1 MTTATTAPDAPLVD
15 EPIFSPVAGSL
26 PPDLP
31 RKVGFWGAIA
41 VLVGIVIGS
50 GIFATPTII
59 AKNLDSPGLILAFW
73 VVGGL
78 IALCGA
84 LTFAELAAL
93 LPHSGGIYVF
103 LREGVGRCPAFVFG
117 WTYMLITK
125 PAAAGGIA
133 TVFSKHFQALT
144 GLNWNAPLLTCAA
157 LFVLTLINVL
167 GVRGSARFAIVLTGL
182 KYLAIG
188 AIIVL
193 GVFAAVREAFAGHAA
208 PAAVVEA
215 AGPHISLFHAIVPVM
230 AAIMWTYDG
239 WCDVGSIAGEV
250 KDPGRTLPR
259 VFICGTVAVIALYVL
274 ANAVYLWHLSL
285 VDMRSTETVAPLL
298 LTRLA
303 GPIGTASVTLL
314 IILSTLGSSHAS
326 VMTGAR
332 VTFAQARDGLL
343 FGFLAKVN
351 PRFETPAVALWTQF
365 AMSCAMVLALKNF
378 QDLADSFVF
387 TMWIFYG
394 LAAASVF
401 TLRRKHRHE
410 PRPFR
415 VPGYPIVP
423 IAFILAS
430 LAMTVLAIMNDP
442 KRNGA
447 WLLILLAGAPGYF
460 VWHRW
465 FPSSRREHPNAIDLS
480 SPPR

>member
-1 MTTATTAPDAPLVD
+1 MATGADPVVD
-15 EPIFSPVAGSL
+15 GDIRRHAEPFA
-26 PPDLP
+26 PDLP

-41 VLVGIVIGS
+41 VMIGIVIGS

-59 AKNLDSPGLILAFW
+59 ARNLDSPGLILAFW

-78 IALCGA
+78 VALCGA

-93 LPHSGGIYVF
+93 LPHSGGIYLF
-103 LREGVGRCPAFVFG
+103 LREGIGRCPAFVFG

-133 TVFSKHFQALT
+133 TVFAKHFQALT
-144 GLNWNAPLLTCAA
+144 GLDWNAPLLTCAA
-157 LFVLTLINVL
+157 LSLLTLINVL
-167 GVRGSARFAIVLTGL
+167 GVRGSARFAIFLTGL

-193 GVFAAVREAFAGHAA
+193 GVFAAIREALAGQAA
-208 PAAVVEA
+208 PAAAGA
-215 AGPHISLFHAIVPVM
+215 AVAESAAAHVSLFQAIVPVM

-259 VFICGTVAVIALYVL
+259 VFIGGTVAVIALYVL

-285 VDMRSTETVAPLL
+285 DDMRSTETVAPLL

-303 GPIGTASVTLL
+303 GPIGTAAVTLL

-343 FGFLAKVN
+343 FRFLARVS
-351 PRFETPAVALWTQF
+351 PRYETPAVALWTQL
-365 AMSCAMVLALKNF
+365 ALSCAMVLALKNF

-401 TLRRKHRHE
+401 TLRRKHRNE

-415 VPGYPIVP
+415 VPGYPLVP

-430 LAMTVLAIMNDP
+430 LAMTVLAIVNDP
-442 KRNGA
+442 RRNLS
-447 WLLILLAGAPGYF
+447 WLAILLAGVPVYLI
-460 VWHRW
+460 WRRW
-465 FPSSRREHPNAIDLS
+465 FPTDGRDARHIDATA
-480 SPPR
+480 RV

>member
-144 GLNWNAPLLTCAA
+144 GLN
-157 LFVLTLINVL
+157 
-167 GVRGSARFAIVLTGL
+167 
-182 KYLAIG
+182 
-188 AIIVL
+188 
-193 GVFAAVREAFAGHAA
+193 
-208 PAAVVEA
+208 
-215 AGPHISLFHAIVPVM
+215 
-230 AAIMWTYDG
+230 
-239 WCDVGSIAGEV
+239 
-250 KDPGRTLPR
+250 
-259 VFICGTVAVIALYVL
+259 
-274 ANAVYLWHLSL
+274 
-285 VDMRSTETVAPLL
+285 
-298 LTRLA
+298 
-303 GPIGTASVTLL
+303 
-314 IILSTLGSSHAS
+314 
-326 VMTGAR
+326 
-332 VTFAQARDGLL
+332 
-343 FGFLAKVN
+343 
-351 PRFETPAVALWTQF
+351 
-365 AMSCAMVLALKNF
+365 
-378 QDLADSFVF
+378 
-387 TMWIFYG
+387 
-394 LAAASVF
+394 
-401 TLRRKHRHE
+401 
-410 PRPFR
+410 
-415 VPGYPIVP
+415 
-423 IAFILAS
+423 
-430 LAMTVLAIMNDP
+430 
-442 KRNGA
+442 
-447 WLLILLAGAPGYF
+447 
-460 VWHRW
+460 
-465 FPSSRREHPNAIDLS
+465 
-480 SPPR
+480 